1 MYKKEKKP
9 VSKTDYIRNDWRIK
23 QMKSWKDLFCTHILE
38 RGLNYYEEGYV
49 TSLEQNLT
57 GYTAVVV
64 GTENYDV
71 EIEIL
76 DNRVYDMTCTCP
88 YAAEGNYCKHMAA
101 VLYEIEEG
109 EPDTKIPGN
118 YLQKVQDQKKELQ
131 EIIAGIPIDELQE
144 IVFSQAASDDFL
156 YNRIMTKYAPIT
168 PQYMIRLK
176 QQVNDIGYHYSD
188 RGGFV
193 DYYHA
198 TNYTE
203 ALNNLLDENVPL
215 LLEKN
220 HRMEA
225 FELVNCV
232 FYEIGN
238 RDIDDSDGGTSL
250 VADNCYEYWQTILQE
265 CNDEEKET
273 MFQWFQDHQENYV
286 IDYLEDYIS
295 DFLLNEFHDEE
306 MLRKKLHMLD
316 EKIAKFQKE
325 NYSGDSY
332 SAYYG
337 MVNNITARI
346 YLMEELNYSKKE
358 IREYRQKYRNFSEI
372 RKMEIQEYL
381 SGRKYEEVIVVL
393 KESKILDADK
403 AGLVAEYS
411 QQLIQIY
418 EKRNMQK
425 EYAQELQYQV
435 FECMQRN
442 LEYIVKWKKLYS
454 ETEWEEQRERFLQN
468 KTSSWIRYE
477 FLVEEELFERL
488 LQEIRKNN
496 SVSALDQYE
505 KVLKKHLPNEVRDT
519 YVQYVK
525 NGAVRTSDRK
535 AYKYLMSYLKKITKY
550 PDGKKIARDIADCWK
565 QDYKRRPAMMDE
577 LRKAGF

>member
-1 MYKKEKKP
+1 
-9 VSKTDYIRNDWRIK
+9 
-23 QMKSWKDLFCTHILE
+23 MKLWKDLFRTHILE

-49 TSLEQNLT
+49 TSLEKTLA
-57 GYTAVVV
+57 GYTAVVE
-64 GTENYDV
+64 GTDDYDV
-71 EIEIL
+71 EIEIR
-76 DNRVYDMTCTCP
+76 DDQVYDMTCTCP
-88 YAAEGNYCKHMAA
+88 YAADGNYCKHMAA

-109 EPDTKIPGN
+109 EPDTKIPTN
-118 YLQKVQDQKKELQ
+118 YFEKMQSQKRELQ
-131 EIIAGIPIDELQE
+131 EIIAGIPIKELQE
-144 IVFSQAASDDFL
+144 IVFSQATSDDFL
-156 YNRIMTKYAPIT
+156 YNRIMTRYAPIT
-168 PQYMIRLK
+168 PRYMIRLK
-176 QQVNDIGYHYSD
+176 QQVNYIGYRYSD
-188 RGGFV
+188 RGGGV

-198 TNYTE
+198 IGYTD
-203 ALNNLLDENVPL
+203 ALNTLLDENVPL

-220 HRMEA
+220 YRMEA

-238 RDIDDSDGGTSL
+238 RDIDDSDGGTSF
-250 VADNCYEYWQTILQE
+250 VADNCYEYWKTMLQE
-265 CNDEEKET
+265 CNDKEKEN

-286 IDYLEDYIS
+286 IDYLEDYIR

-306 MLRKKLHMLD
+306 MLHKKLHMLD

-332 SAYYG
+332 SVYYG

-346 YLMEELNYSKKE
+346 RLMEELNYSKQE
-358 IREYRQKYRNFSEI
+358 IKEYRQKYRNFSEI
-372 RKMEIQEYL
+372 RKMEIQEDL
-381 SGRKYEEVIVVL
+381 VDRKYEEAIAVL
-393 KESKILDADK
+393 KESKKMDADK
-403 AGLVAEYS
+403 TRLVAEYS

-435 FECMQRN
+435 FECMQRD
-442 LEYIVKWKKLYS
+442 LEYIVKLKKLYS
-454 ETEWEEQRERFLQN
+454 GTEWEEQRKRFLQG

-477 FLVEEELFERL
+477 FLVEEELFEEL
-488 LQEIRKNN
+488 LREIQKNQ
-496 SVSALDQYE
+496 SVYVLDQYE
-505 KVLKKHLPNEVRDT
+505 EVLKKHLPNEVRDM

-525 NGAVRTSDRK
+525 SGAVRTSDRK
-535 AYKYLMSYLKKITKY
+535 AYKHLISYLKKITKY
-550 PDGKKIARDIADCWK
+550 PNGKKIGQDIAKSWR

>member
-1 MYKKEKKP
+1 MKP
-9 VSKTDYIRNDWRIK
+9 
-23 QMKSWKDLFCTHILE
+23 WKDLFRTHILE

-49 TSLEQNLT
+49 TSLEQTLT
-57 GYTAVVV
+57 GYMAVVE
-64 GTENYDV
+64 GTDDYHV
-71 EIEIL
+71 EIEIR
-76 DNRVYDMTCTCP
+76 DDQVYDMTCTCP
-88 YAAEGNYCKHMAA
+88 YAADGNYCKHMAA
-101 VLYEIEEG
+101 VLYKIEEG
-109 EPDTKIPGN
+109 EADTKIPAN
-118 YLQKVQDQKKELQ
+118 YFEKVQDQKRELQ
-131 EIIAGIPIDELQE
+131 EVIAGIPIKELQE
-144 IVFSQAASDDFL
+144 IVFSQATSDDFL
-156 YNRIMTKYAPIT
+156 YNRIMTKYALIT
-168 PQYMIRLK
+168 PRHMIRLK

-188 RGGFV
+188 RSGFV

-198 TNYTE
+198 TDYTD
-203 ALNNLLDENVPL
+203 ALNTLLYENIPL

-220 HRMEA
+220 YRMEA

-238 RDIDDSDGGTSL
+238 RDMDDSDGGTSF

-265 CNDEEKET
+265 CNDKEKES
-273 MFQWFQDHQENYV
+273 MFQWFQEHQENYV
-286 IDYLEDYIS
+286 MDYLEDYIS

-306 MLRKKLHMLD
+306 ILQKKLHMLD

-337 MVNNITARI
+337 VVNNITARI
-346 YLMEELNYSKKE
+346 RLMQELNYSKQE

-381 SGRKYEEVIVVL
+381 SGGKYEEAIAVL
-393 KESKILDADK
+393 KESKSLDADK
-403 AGLVAEYS
+403 AGVVAEYS

-425 EYAQELQYQV
+425 EYAQELEYQV
-435 FECMQRN
+435 FECMQRD
-442 LEYIVKWKKLYS
+442 LEYIVKLKKLYS
-454 ETEWEEQRERFLQN
+454 ETEWEEQRERFLQG

-477 FLVEEELFERL
+477 FLVEEELFEEL
-488 LQEIRKNN
+488 LREIKKNQ
-496 SVSALDQYE
+496 SVYALDQYE
-505 KVLKKHLPNEVRDT
+505 KVLKKHLPNEVRDI

-525 NGAVRTSDRK
+525 KGAIQTADRK

-550 PDGKKIARDIADCWK
+550 PNGKKIAQDIAESWR

>member
-1 MYKKEKKP
+1 MKP
-9 VSKTDYIRNDWRIK
+9 
-23 QMKSWKDLFCTHILE
+23 WKDLFRTHIVE
-38 RGLNYYEEGYV
+38 RGLKYYEEGYV
-49 TSLEQNLT
+49 TSLEQTLT
-57 GYTAVVV
+57 GYMAVVE
-64 GTENYDV
+64 GTDDYYV
-71 EIEIL
+71 EIEIR
-76 DNRVYDMTCTCP
+76 DDQVYDMTCTCP
-88 YAAEGNYCKHMAA
+88 YAADGNYCKHMAA
-101 VLYEIEEG
+101 VLYKIEEG
-109 EPDTKIPGN
+109 EADTKIPAN
-118 YLQKVQDQKKELQ
+118 YFEKVQDQKRELQ
-131 EIIAGIPIDELQE
+131 EVIAGIPIKELQE
-144 IVFSQAASDDFL
+144 IVFSQATSDDFL
-156 YNRIMTKYAPIT
+156 YNRIMTKYALIT
-168 PQYMIRLK
+168 PRHMIRLK

-188 RGGFV
+188 RSGFV

-198 TNYTE
+198 TDYTD
-203 ALNNLLDENVPL
+203 ALNTLLYENIPL

-220 HRMEA
+220 YRMEA

-238 RDIDDSDGGTSL
+238 RDMDDSDGGTSF

-265 CNDEEKET
+265 CNDKEKES
-273 MFQWFQDHQENYV
+273 MFQWFQEHQENYV
-286 IDYLEDYIS
+286 MDYLEDYIS

-306 MLRKKLHMLD
+306 ILQKKLHMLD

-337 MVNNITARI
+337 VVNNITARI
-346 YLMEELNYSKKE
+346 HLMQELNYSKQE

-381 SGRKYEEVIVVL
+381 SGGKYEEAIAVL
-393 KESKILDADK
+393 KESKSLDADK
-403 AGLVAEYS
+403 AGVVAEYS

-425 EYAQELQYQV
+425 EYAQELEYQV
-435 FECMQRN
+435 FECMQRD
-442 LEYIVKWKKLYS
+442 LEYIVKLKKLYS
-454 ETEWEEQRERFLQN
+454 ETEWKEQRERFLQG

-477 FLVEEELFERL
+477 FLVEEELFEEL
-488 LQEIRKNN
+488 LREIQKNQ
-496 SVSALDQYE
+496 SVYALDQYE
-505 KVLKKHLPNEVRDT
+505 KVLKKHLPNEVRDI

-525 NGAVRTSDRK
+525 KGAIQTADRK

-550 PDGKKIARDIADCWK
+550 PNGKKIAQDIAESWR

>member
-1 MYKKEKKP
+1 MKP
-9 VSKTDYIRNDWRIK
+9 
-23 QMKSWKDLFCTHILE
+23 WKDLFRTHILE

-49 TSLEQNLT
+49 TSLEQTLT
-57 GYTAVVV
+57 GYMAVVE
-64 GTENYDV
+64 GTDDYYV
-71 EIEIL
+71 EIEIR
-76 DNRVYDMTCTCP
+76 DDQVYDMTCTCP
-88 YAAEGNYCKHMAA
+88 YAADGNYCKHMAA
-101 VLYEIEEG
+101 VLYKIEEG
-109 EPDTKIPGN
+109 EADTKIPAN
-118 YLQKVQDQKKELQ
+118 YFEKVQDQKRELQ
-131 EIIAGIPIDELQE
+131 EVIAGIPIKELQE
-144 IVFSQAASDDFL
+144 IVFSQATSDDFL
-156 YNRIMTKYAPIT
+156 YNRIMTKYALIT
-168 PQYMIRLK
+168 PRHMIRLK

-188 RGGFV
+188 RSGFV

-198 TNYTE
+198 TDYTD
-203 ALNNLLDENVPL
+203 ALNTLLYENIPL

-220 HRMEA
+220 YRMEA

-238 RDIDDSDGGTSL
+238 RDMDDSDGGTSF

-265 CNDEEKET
+265 CNDKEKES
-273 MFQWFQDHQENYV
+273 MFQWFQEHQENYV
-286 IDYLEDYIS
+286 MDYLEDYIS

-306 MLRKKLHMLD
+306 ILQKKLHMLD

-337 MVNNITARI
+337 VVNNITARI
-346 YLMEELNYSKKE
+346 RLMQELNYSKQE

-381 SGRKYEEVIVVL
+381 SGGKYEEAIAVL
-393 KESKILDADK
+393 KESKSLDADK
-403 AGLVAEYS
+403 AGVVAEYS

-425 EYAQELQYQV
+425 EYAQELEYQV
-435 FECMQRN
+435 FECMQRD
-442 LEYIVKWKKLYS
+442 LEYIVKLKKLYS
-454 ETEWEEQRERFLQN
+454 ETEWKEQRERFLQG

-477 FLVEEELFERL
+477 FLVEEELFEEL
-488 LQEIRKNN
+488 LREIQKNQ
-496 SVSALDQYE
+496 SVYALDQYE
-505 KVLKKHLPNEVRDT
+505 KVLKKHLPNEVRDI

-525 NGAVRTSDRK
+525 KGAIQTADRK

-550 PDGKKIARDIADCWK
+550 PNGKKIAQDIAESWR

>member
-1 MYKKEKKP
+1 MKP
-9 VSKTDYIRNDWRIK
+9 
-23 QMKSWKDLFCTHILE
+23 WKDLFRTHILE
-38 RGLNYYEEGYV
+38 RGLKYYEEGYV
-49 TSLEQNLT
+49 TSLEQTLT
-57 GYTAVVV
+57 GYMAVVE
-64 GTENYDV
+64 GTDDYYV
-71 EIEIL
+71 EIEIR
-76 DNRVYDMTCTCP
+76 DDQVYDMTCTCP
-88 YAAEGNYCKHMAA
+88 YAADGNYCKHMAA
-101 VLYEIEEG
+101 VLYKIEEG
-109 EPDTKIPGN
+109 EADTKIPAN
-118 YLQKVQDQKKELQ
+118 YFEKVQDQKRELQ
-131 EIIAGIPIDELQE
+131 EVIAGIPIKELQE
-144 IVFSQAASDDFL
+144 IVFSQATSDDFL
-156 YNRIMTKYAPIT
+156 YNRIMTKYALIT
-168 PQYMIRLK
+168 PRHMIRLK

-188 RGGFV
+188 RSGFV

-198 TNYTE
+198 TDYTD
-203 ALNNLLDENVPL
+203 ALNTLLYENIPL

-220 HRMEA
+220 YRMEA

-238 RDIDDSDGGTSL
+238 RDMDDSDGGTSF

-265 CNDEEKET
+265 CNDKEKES
-273 MFQWFQDHQENYV
+273 MFQWFQEHQENYV
-286 IDYLEDYIS
+286 MDYLEDYIS

-306 MLRKKLHMLD
+306 ILQKKLHMLD

-337 MVNNITARI
+337 VVNNITARI
-346 YLMEELNYSKKE
+346 RLMQELNYSKQE

-381 SGRKYEEVIVVL
+381 SGGKYEEAIAVL
-393 KESKILDADK
+393 KESKSLDADK
-403 AGLVAEYS
+403 AGVVAEYS

-425 EYAQELQYQV
+425 EYAQELEYQV
-435 FECMQRN
+435 FECMQRD
-442 LEYIVKWKKLYS
+442 LEYIVKLKKLYS
-454 ETEWEEQRERFLQN
+454 ETEWKEQRERFLQG

-477 FLVEEELFERL
+477 FLVEEELFEEL
-488 LQEIRKNN
+488 LREIQKNQ
-496 SVSALDQYE
+496 SVYALDQYE
-505 KVLKKHLPNEVRDT
+505 KVLKKHLPNEVRDI

-525 NGAVRTSDRK
+525 KGAIQTADRK

-550 PDGKKIARDIADCWK
+550 PNGKKIAQDIAESWR

>member
-1 MYKKEKKP
+1 MKP
-9 VSKTDYIRNDWRIK
+9 
-23 QMKSWKDLFCTHILE
+23 WKDLFRTHILE

-49 TSLEQNLT
+49 TSLEQTLT
-57 GYTAVVV
+57 GYMAVVE
-64 GTENYDV
+64 GTDDYHV
-71 EIEIL
+71 EIEIR
-76 DNRVYDMTCTCP
+76 DDQVYDMTCTCP
-88 YAAEGNYCKHMAA
+88 YAADGNYCKHMAA
-101 VLYEIEEG
+101 VLYKIEEG
-109 EPDTKIPGN
+109 EADTKIPAN
-118 YLQKVQDQKKELQ
+118 YFEKVQDQKRELQ
-131 EIIAGIPIDELQE
+131 EVIAGIPIKELQE
-144 IVFSQAASDDFL
+144 IVFTQATSDDFL
-156 YNRIMTKYAPIT
+156 YNRIMTKYALIT
-168 PQYMIRLK
+168 PRHMIRLK

-188 RGGFV
+188 RSGFV

-198 TNYTE
+198 TDYTD
-203 ALNNLLDENVPL
+203 ALNTLLYENIPL

-220 HRMEA
+220 YRMEA

-238 RDIDDSDGGTSL
+238 RDMDDSDGGTSF

-265 CNDEEKET
+265 CNDKEKES
-273 MFQWFQDHQENYV
+273 MFQWFQEHQENYV

-306 MLRKKLHMLD
+306 ILQKKLHMLD

-337 MVNNITARI
+337 VVNNITARI
-346 YLMEELNYSKKE
+346 RLMQELNYSKQE

-381 SGRKYEEVIVVL
+381 SGGKYEEAIAVL
-393 KESKILDADK
+393 KESKSLDADK
-403 AGLVAEYS
+403 AGVVAEYS

-425 EYAQELQYQV
+425 EYAQELEYQV
-435 FECMQRN
+435 FECMQRD
-442 LEYIVKWKKLYS
+442 LEYIVKLKKLYS
-454 ETEWEEQRERFLQN
+454 ETEWKEQRERFLQG

-477 FLVEEELFERL
+477 FLVEEELFEEL
-488 LQEIRKNN
+488 LREIQKNQ
-496 SVSALDQYE
+496 SVYALDQYE
-505 KVLKKHLPNEVRDT
+505 KVLKKHLPNEVRDI

-525 NGAVRTSDRK
+525 KGAIQTADRK

-550 PDGKKIARDIADCWK
+550 PNGKKIAQDIAESWR

>member
-1 MYKKEKKP
+1 MKP
-9 VSKTDYIRNDWRIK
+9 
-23 QMKSWKDLFCTHILE
+23 WKDLFRTHILE
-38 RGLNYYEEGYV
+38 RGLKYYEEGYV
-49 TSLEQNLT
+49 ASLEQTLT
-57 GYTAVVV
+57 GYMAVVE
-64 GTENYDV
+64 GTDDYYV
-71 EIEIL
+71 EIEIR
-76 DNRVYDMTCTCP
+76 DDQVYDMTCTCP
-88 YAAEGNYCKHMAA
+88 YAADGNYCKHMAA
-101 VLYEIEEG
+101 VLYKIEEG
-109 EPDTKIPGN
+109 EADTKIPAN
-118 YLQKVQDQKKELQ
+118 YFEKVQDQKRELQ
-131 EIIAGIPIDELQE
+131 EVIAGIPIKELQE
-144 IVFSQAASDDFL
+144 IVFTQATSDDFL
-156 YNRIMTKYAPIT
+156 YNRIMTKYALIT
-168 PQYMIRLK
+168 PRHMIRLK

-188 RGGFV
+188 RSGFV

-198 TNYTE
+198 TDYTD
-203 ALNNLLDENVPL
+203 ALNTLLYENIPL

-220 HRMEA
+220 YRMEA

-238 RDIDDSDGGTSL
+238 RDMDDSDGGTSF

-265 CNDEEKET
+265 CNDKEKES
-273 MFQWFQDHQENYV
+273 MFQWFQEHQENYV
-286 IDYLEDYIS
+286 MDYLEDYIS

-306 MLRKKLHMLD
+306 ILQKKLHMLD

-337 MVNNITARI
+337 VVNNITARI
-346 YLMEELNYSKKE
+346 RLMQELNYSKQE

-381 SGRKYEEVIVVL
+381 SGGKYEEAIAVL
-393 KESKILDADK
+393 KESKSLDADK
-403 AGLVAEYS
+403 AGVVAEYS

-425 EYAQELQYQV
+425 EYAQELEYQV
-435 FECMQRN
+435 FECMQRD
-442 LEYIVKWKKLYS
+442 LEYIVKLKKLYS
-454 ETEWEEQRERFLQN
+454 ETEWKEQRERFLQG

-477 FLVEEELFERL
+477 FLVEEELFEEL
-488 LQEIRKNN
+488 LREIQKNQ
-496 SVSALDQYE
+496 SVYALDQYE
-505 KVLKKHLPNEVRDT
+505 KVLKKHLPNEVRDI

-525 NGAVRTSDRK
+525 KGAIQTADRK

-550 PDGKKIARDIADCWK
+550 PNGKKIAQDIAESWR

>member
-1 MYKKEKKP
+1 
-9 VSKTDYIRNDWRIK
+9 
-23 QMKSWKDLFCTHILE
+23 MKSWKDLFRTHILE
-38 RGLNYYEEGYV
+38 RGLNYYEEDCIAL
-49 TSLEQNLT
+49 LEQTST
-57 GYTAVVV
+57 GYTAVVE
-64 GTENYDV
+64 GTDDYDV
-71 EIEIL
+71 EIDIR
-76 DNRVYDMTCTCP
+76 DGRVYDMTCTCP

-101 VLYEIEEG
+101 VLYEIDERES
-109 EPDTKIPGN
+109 DTKKTVN
-118 YLQKVQDQKKELQ
+118 SLQTAQNREKELK
-131 EIIAGIPIDELQE
+131 EIVEGIPVEDLRE
-144 IVFSQAASDDFL
+144 ILFTLATSDNFL
-156 YNRIMTKYAPIT
+156 YNKIMTKYVPIT
-168 PQYMIRLK
+168 SCHMDRLK
-176 QQVNDIGYHYSD
+176 EQVDDIGYHYSD

-198 TNYTE
+198 TDYTD
-203 ALNNLLDENVPL
+203 ALNNLLDENIPL

-220 HRMEA
+220 CRMEA

-238 RDIDDSDGGTSL
+238 RDMDDSDGGTSF
-250 VADNCYEYWQTILQE
+250 VANNCYEYWQTILYE
-265 CNDEEKET
+265 CNDEEKEK

-286 IDYLEDYIS
+286 IDYMEEYIS
-295 DFLLNEFHDEE
+295 DFLLNEFHDEGILWE
-306 MLRKKLHMLD
+306 KLHMLD

-346 YLMEELNYSKKE
+346 HLMEELNYSKQE

-381 SGRKYEEVIVVL
+381 SDRKYEEAIAVL

-435 FECMQRN
+435 FECMQDN

-454 ETEWEEQRERFLQN
+454 PAEWDKQRERFLQG
-468 KTSSWIRYE
+468 KTSSRIRYE
-477 FLVEEELFERL
+477 FLVEEQLFERL
-488 LQEIRKNN
+488 LQEIRKNQ
-496 SVSALDQYE
+496 SVYALDQYE
-505 KVLKKHLPNEVRDT
+505 KVLKKHLPNEVRDM

-525 NGAVRTSDRK
+525 KESTRTADRK

-550 PDGKKIARDIADCWK
+550 PDGKKMAQDIADCWK

>member
-1 MYKKEKKP
+1 
-9 VSKTDYIRNDWRIK
+9 
-23 QMKSWKDLFCTHILE
+23 
-38 RGLNYYEEGYV
+38 
-49 TSLEQNLT
+49 
-57 GYTAVVV
+57 
-64 GTENYDV
+64 
-71 EIEIL
+71 
-76 DNRVYDMTCTCP
+76 
-88 YAAEGNYCKHMAA
+88 
-101 VLYEIEEG
+101 
-109 EPDTKIPGN
+109 
-118 YLQKVQDQKKELQ
+118 
-131 EIIAGIPIDELQE
+131 
-144 IVFSQAASDDFL
+144 
-156 YNRIMTKYAPIT
+156 
-168 PQYMIRLK
+168 
-176 QQVNDIGYHYSD
+176 
-188 RGGFV
+188 
-193 DYYHA
+193 
-198 TNYTE
+198 
-203 ALNNLLDENVPL
+203 
-215 LLEKN
+215 
-220 HRMEA
+220 
-225 FELVNCV
+225 
-232 FYEIGN
+232 
-238 RDIDDSDGGTSL
+238 
-250 VADNCYEYWQTILQE
+250 
-265 CNDEEKET
+265 

-306 MLRKKLHMLD
+306 MLRKKLYMLD

-346 YLMEELNYSKKE
+346 RLMVELNYSKQE

-381 SGRKYEEVIVVL
+381 SDKKYEEAIVVL

-442 LEYIVKWKKLYS
+442 LEYIVKLKKLCS
-454 ETEWEEQRERFLQN
+454 ETEWEEQREKFLQG

-477 FLVEEELFERL
+477 FLVEEQLFERL
-488 LQEIRKNN
+488 LQEIQKNN
-496 SVSALDQYE
+496 SIYALDQYE
-505 KVLKKHLPNEVRDT
+505 KVLKKHLPNEVRDM
-519 YVQYVK
+519 YVKYVK
-525 NGAVRTSDRK
+525 NGAVRTADRK
-535 AYKYLMSYLKKITKY
+535 AYKYLMSYLKKIATY
-550 PDGKKIARDIADCWK
+550 PDGKKIVRDIADCWK

>member
-1 MYKKEKKP
+1 MKP
-9 VSKTDYIRNDWRIK
+9 
-23 QMKSWKDLFCTHILE
+23 WKDLFRTHILE
-38 RGLNYYEEGYV
+38 RGLKYYEEGYV
-49 TSLEQNLT
+49 TSLEQTLT
-57 GYTAVVV
+57 GYMAVVE
-64 GTENYDV
+64 GTDDYHV
-71 EIEIL
+71 EIEIR
-76 DNRVYDMTCTCP
+76 DDQVYDMTCTCP
-88 YAAEGNYCKHMAA
+88 YAADGNYCKHMAA
-101 VLYEIEEG
+101 VLYKIEEG
-109 EPDTKIPGN
+109 EADTKIPAN
-118 YLQKVQDQKKELQ
+118 YFEKVQDQKRELQ
-131 EIIAGIPIDELQE
+131 EVIAGIPIKELQE
-144 IVFSQAASDDFL
+144 IVFTQATSDDFL
-156 YNRIMTKYAPIT
+156 YNRIMTKYALIT
-168 PQYMIRLK
+168 PRHMIRLK

-188 RGGFV
+188 RSGFV

-198 TNYTE
+198 TDYTD
-203 ALNNLLDENVPL
+203 ALNTLLYENIPL

-220 HRMEA
+220 YRMEA

-238 RDIDDSDGGTSL
+238 RDMDDSDGGTSF

-265 CNDEEKET
+265 CNDKEKES
-273 MFQWFQDHQENYV
+273 MFQWFQEHQENYV
-286 IDYLEDYIS
+286 MDYLEDYIS

-306 MLRKKLHMLD
+306 ILQKKLHMLD

-337 MVNNITARI
+337 VVNNITARI
-346 YLMEELNYSKKE
+346 RLMQELNYSKQE

-381 SGRKYEEVIVVL
+381 SGGKYEEAIAVL
-393 KESKILDADK
+393 KESKSLDADK
-403 AGLVAEYS
+403 AGVVAEYS

-425 EYAQELQYQV
+425 EYAQELEYQV
-435 FECMQRN
+435 FECMQRD
-442 LEYIVKWKKLYS
+442 LEYIVKLKKLYS
-454 ETEWEEQRERFLQN
+454 ETEWKEQRERFLQG

-477 FLVEEELFERL
+477 FLVEEELFEEL
-488 LQEIRKNN
+488 LREIQKNQ
-496 SVSALDQYE
+496 SVYALDQYE
-505 KVLKKHLPNEVRDT
+505 KVLKKHLPNEVRDI

-525 NGAVRTSDRK
+525 KGAIQTADRK

-550 PDGKKIARDIADCWK
+550 PNGKKIAQDIAESWR

>member
-1 MYKKEKKP
+1 MKP
-9 VSKTDYIRNDWRIK
+9 
-23 QMKSWKDLFCTHILE
+23 WKDLFRTHILE

-49 TSLEQNLT
+49 TSLEQTLT
-57 GYTAVVV
+57 GYMAVVE
-64 GTENYDV
+64 GTDDYHV
-71 EIEIL
+71 EIEIR
-76 DNRVYDMTCTCP
+76 DDQVYDMTCTCP
-88 YAAEGNYCKHMAA
+88 YAADGNYCKHMAA
-101 VLYEIEEG
+101 VLYKIEEG
-109 EPDTKIPGN
+109 EADTKIPAN
-118 YLQKVQDQKKELQ
+118 YFEKVQDQKRELQ
-131 EIIAGIPIDELQE
+131 EVIAGIPIKELQE
-144 IVFSQAASDDFL
+144 IVFTQATSDDFL
-156 YNRIMTKYAPIT
+156 YNRIMTKYALIT
-168 PQYMIRLK
+168 PRHMIRLK

-188 RGGFV
+188 RSGFV

-198 TNYTE
+198 TDYTD
-203 ALNNLLDENVPL
+203 ALNTLLYENIPL

-220 HRMEA
+220 YRMEA

-232 FYEIGN
+232 FCEIGN
-238 RDIDDSDGGTSL
+238 RDMDDSDGGTSF

-265 CNDEEKET
+265 CNDKEKES
-273 MFQWFQDHQENYV
+273 MFQWFQEHQENYV

-306 MLRKKLHMLD
+306 ILQKKLHMLD

-337 MVNNITARI
+337 VVNNITARI
-346 YLMEELNYSKKE
+346 RLMQELNYSKQE

-381 SGRKYEEVIVVL
+381 SGGKYEEAIAVL
-393 KESKILDADK
+393 KESKSLDADK
-403 AGLVAEYS
+403 AGVVAEYS

-425 EYAQELQYQV
+425 EYAQELEYQV
-435 FECMQRN
+435 FECMQRD
-442 LEYIVKWKKLYS
+442 LEYIAKLKKLYS
-454 ETEWEEQRERFLQN
+454 ETEWEEQRERFLQG
-468 KTSSWIRYE
+468 KISSWIRYE
-477 FLVEEELFERL
+477 FLVEEELFEEL
-488 LQEIRKNN
+488 LREIQKNQ
-496 SVSALDQYE
+496 SVYALDQYE
-505 KVLKKHLPNEVRDT
+505 KVLKKHLPNEVRDI

-525 NGAVRTSDRK
+525 KGAIQTADRK

-550 PDGKKIARDIADCWK
+550 PNGKKIAQDIAESWR

>member
-1 MYKKEKKP
+1 MKP
-9 VSKTDYIRNDWRIK
+9 
-23 QMKSWKDLFCTHILE
+23 WKDLFRTHILE

-49 TSLEQNLT
+49 TSLEQTLT
-57 GYTAVVV
+57 GYMAVVE
-64 GTENYDV
+64 GTDDYHV
-71 EIEIL
+71 EIEIR
-76 DNRVYDMTCTCP
+76 DDQVYDMTCTCP
-88 YAAEGNYCKHMAA
+88 YAADGNYCKHMAA
-101 VLYEIEEG
+101 VLYKIEEG
-109 EPDTKIPGN
+109 EADTKIPAN
-118 YLQKVQDQKKELQ
+118 YFEKVQDQKRELQ
-131 EIIAGIPIDELQE
+131 EVIAGIPIKELQE
-144 IVFSQAASDDFL
+144 IVFTQATSDDFL
-156 YNRIMTKYAPIT
+156 YNRIMTKYALIT
-168 PQYMIRLK
+168 PRHMIRLK

-188 RGGFV
+188 RSGFV

-198 TNYTE
+198 TDYTD
-203 ALNNLLDENVPL
+203 ALNTLLYENIPL

-220 HRMEA
+220 YRMEA

-238 RDIDDSDGGTSL
+238 RDMDDSDGGTL
-250 VADNCYEYWQTILQE
+250 FVADNCYEYWQTILQE
-265 CNDEEKET
+265 CNDKEKES
-273 MFQWFQDHQENYV
+273 MFQWFQEHQENYV

-306 MLRKKLHMLD
+306 ILQKKLHMLD

-337 MVNNITARI
+337 VVNNITARI
-346 YLMEELNYSKKE
+346 RLMQELNYSKQE

-381 SGRKYEEVIVVL
+381 SGGKYEEAIAVL
-393 KESKILDADK
+393 KESKSLDADK
-403 AGLVAEYS
+403 AGVVAEYS

-425 EYAQELQYQV
+425 EYAQELEYQV
-435 FECMQRN
+435 FECMQRD
-442 LEYIVKWKKLYS
+442 LEYIAKLKKLYS
-454 ETEWEEQRERFLQN
+454 ETEWEEQRERFLQG

-477 FLVEEELFERL
+477 FLVEEELFEEL
-488 LQEIRKNN
+488 LREIQKNQ
-496 SVSALDQYE
+496 SVYALDQYE
-505 KVLKKHLPNEVRDT
+505 KVLKKHLPNEVRDI

-525 NGAVRTSDRK
+525 KGAIQTADRK

-550 PDGKKIARDIADCWK
+550 PNGKKIAQDIAESWR

>member
-1 MYKKEKKP
+1 MKP
-9 VSKTDYIRNDWRIK
+9 
-23 QMKSWKDLFCTHILE
+23 WKDLFRTHILE

-49 TSLEQNLT
+49 TSLEQTLT
-57 GYTAVVV
+57 GYMAVVE
-64 GTENYDV
+64 GTDDYHV
-71 EIEIL
+71 EIEIR
-76 DNRVYDMTCTCP
+76 DDQVYDMTCTCP
-88 YAAEGNYCKHMAA
+88 YAADGNYCKHMAA
-101 VLYEIEEG
+101 VLYKIEEG
-109 EPDTKIPGN
+109 EADTKIPAN
-118 YLQKVQDQKKELQ
+118 YFEKVQDQKRELQ
-131 EIIAGIPIDELQE
+131 EVIAGIPIKELQE
-144 IVFSQAASDDFL
+144 IVFSQATSDDFL
-156 YNRIMTKYAPIT
+156 YNRIMTKYALIT
-168 PQYMIRLK
+168 PRHMIRLK

-188 RGGFV
+188 RSGFV

-198 TNYTE
+198 TDYTD
-203 ALNNLLDENVPL
+203 ALNTLLYENIPL

-220 HRMEA
+220 YRMEA

-238 RDIDDSDGGTSL
+238 RDMDDSDGGTSF

-265 CNDEEKET
+265 CNDKEKES
-273 MFQWFQDHQENYV
+273 MFQWFQEHQENYV
-286 IDYLEDYIS
+286 MDYLEDYIS

-306 MLRKKLHMLD
+306 ILQKKLHMLD

-337 MVNNITARI
+337 VVNNITARI
-346 YLMEELNYSKKE
+346 RLMQELNYSKQE

-381 SGRKYEEVIVVL
+381 SGGKYEEAIAVL
-393 KESKILDADK
+393 KESKSLDADK
-403 AGLVAEYS
+403 AGVVAEYS

-425 EYAQELQYQV
+425 EYAQELEYQV
-435 FECMQRN
+435 FECMQRD
-442 LEYIVKWKKLYS
+442 LEYIVKLKKLYS
-454 ETEWEEQRERFLQN
+454 ETEWKEQRERFLQG

-477 FLVEEELFERL
+477 FLVEEELFEEL
-488 LQEIRKNN
+488 LREIQKNQ
-496 SVSALDQYE
+496 SVYALDQYE
-505 KVLKKHLPNEVRDT
+505 KVLKKHLPNEVRDI

-525 NGAVRTSDRK
+525 KGAIQTADRK

-550 PDGKKIARDIADCWK
+550 PNGKKIAQDIAESWR

>member
-1 MYKKEKKP
+1 
-9 VSKTDYIRNDWRIK
+9 
-23 QMKSWKDLFCTHILE
+23 MKLWKDLFRTHILE

-49 TSLEQNLT
+49 TSLEKTLA
-57 GYTAVVV
+57 GYTAVVE
-64 GTENYDV
+64 GTDDYDV
-71 EIEIL
+71 EIEIR
-76 DNRVYDMTCTCP
+76 DDQVYDMTCTCP
-88 YAAEGNYCKHMAA
+88 YAADGNYCKHMAA

-109 EPDTKIPGN
+109 EPDTKIPTN
-118 YLQKVQDQKKELQ
+118 YFEKMQSQKRELQK
-131 EIIAGIPIDELQE
+131 IIAGIPIKELQE
-144 IVFSQAASDDFL
+144 IVFSQATSDNFL
-156 YNRIMTKYAPIT
+156 YNRIMTRYAPIT
-168 PQYMIRLK
+168 PRYMIRLK
-176 QQVNDIGYHYSD
+176 QQVNYIGYRYSD
-188 RGGFV
+188 RGGGV

-198 TNYTE
+198 IGYTD
-203 ALNNLLDENVPL
+203 ALNTLLDENVPL

-220 HRMEA
+220 YRMEA

-238 RDIDDSDGGTSL
+238 RDIDDSDGGTSF
-250 VADNCYEYWQTILQE
+250 VADNCYEYWKTMLQE
-265 CNDEEKET
+265 CNDKEKEN

-286 IDYLEDYIS
+286 IDYLEDYIR

-306 MLRKKLHMLD
+306 MLHKKLHMLD

-332 SAYYG
+332 SVYYG

-346 YLMEELNYSKKE
+346 RLMEELNYSKQE
-358 IREYRQKYRNFSEI
+358 IKEYRQKYRNFSEI
-372 RKMEIQEYL
+372 RKMEIQEDL
-381 SGRKYEEVIVVL
+381 VDRKYEEAIAVL
-393 KESKILDADK
+393 KESKKMDADK
-403 AGLVAEYS
+403 TRLVAEYS

-435 FECMQRN
+435 FECMQRD
-442 LEYIVKWKKLYS
+442 LEYIVKLKKLYS
-454 ETEWEEQRERFLQN
+454 ETEWEEQRKRFLQG

-477 FLVEEELFERL
+477 FLVEEELFEEL
-488 LQEIRKNN
+488 LREIQKNQ
-496 SVSALDQYE
+496 SVYVLDQYE
-505 KVLKKHLPNEVRDT
+505 KVLKKHLPNEVRDM

-525 NGAVRTSDRK
+525 SGAVRTSDRK
-535 AYKYLMSYLKKITKY
+535 AYKHLISYLKKITKY
-550 PDGKKIARDIADCWK
+550 PNGKKIGRDIAKSWR

>member
-1 MYKKEKKP
+1 
-9 VSKTDYIRNDWRIK
+9 
-23 QMKSWKDLFCTHILE
+23 MKLWKDLFRTHILA
-38 RGLNYYEEGYV
+38 RGLNYYEEGCV
-49 TSLEQNLT
+49 TSLEQTST
-57 GYTAVVV
+57 GYTAVVE
-64 GTENYDV
+64 GTDDYDV
-71 EIEIL
+71 EIEIR
-76 DNRVYDMTCTCP
+76 DEQVYDMVCTCP

-109 EPDTKIPGN
+109 ELDTKIPVN
-118 YLQKVQDQKKELQ
+118 NLQKMQDQKKELR
-131 EIIAGIPIDELQE
+131 EIIAKIPIDELQE
-144 IVFSQAASDDFL
+144 IVFSQAFSDDFL

-168 PQYMIRLK
+168 PRHMLRLE
-176 QQVNDIGYHYSD
+176 QQVNDIGYHYSG

-198 TNYTE
+198 ADYTD
-203 ALNNLLDENVPL
+203 ALNILLDENIPL

-220 HRMEA
+220 CRIEA

-238 RDIDDSDGGTSL
+238 RDIDDSDGGTSF
-250 VADNCYEYWQTILQE
+250 VADNCYEYWQRILHE
-265 CNDEEKET
+265 CDNNEKET
-273 MFQWFQDHQENYV
+273 MFQWFQHHQENYV
-286 IDYLEDYIS
+286 IDYLEDYVS

-325 NYSGDSY
+325 NYSGNSY

-337 MVNNITARI
+337 MVNNIIARI
-346 YLMEELNYSKKE
+346 HLMEELNYSKQE

-372 RKMEIQEYL
+372 RKIEIREYL
-381 SGRKYEEVIVVL
+381 SGGKYEEAIAVL

-425 EYAQELQYQV
+425 EYARELQYQV
-435 FECMQRN
+435 FECMQHD
-442 LEYIVKWKKLYS
+442 LEYIVKLKKLYS
-454 ETEWEEQRERFLQN
+454 ETEWEKQRERFLQG
-468 KTSSWIRYE
+468 KTSSWIRYK
-477 FLVEEELFERL
+477 FLLEEELFERL
-488 LQEIRKNN
+488 FREIQKNP
-496 SVSALDQYE
+496 SVYALDQYE
-505 KVLKKHLPNEVRDT
+505 AVLKKHLPNEVRDT

-525 NGAVRTSDRK
+525 KESTRTADRK
-535 AYKYLMSYLKKITKY
+535 AYQYLMSYLKKITGY
-550 PDGKKIARDIADCWK
+550 PNGKKIAQDIAEGWK

>member
-1 MYKKEKKP
+1 MKP
-9 VSKTDYIRNDWRIK
+9 
-23 QMKSWKDLFCTHILE
+23 WKDLFRTHILE

-49 TSLEQNLT
+49 TSLEQTLT
-57 GYTAVVV
+57 GYMAVVE
-64 GTENYDV
+64 GTDDYYV
-71 EIEIL
+71 EIEIR
-76 DNRVYDMTCTCP
+76 DDQVYDMTCTCP
-88 YAAEGNYCKHMAA
+88 YAADGNYCKHMAA
-101 VLYEIEEG
+101 VLYKIEEG
-109 EPDTKIPGN
+109 EADTKIPAN
-118 YLQKVQDQKKELQ
+118 YFEKVQDQKRELQ
-131 EIIAGIPIDELQE
+131 EVIAGIPIKELQE
-144 IVFSQAASDDFL
+144 IVFSQATSDDFL
-156 YNRIMTKYAPIT
+156 YNRIMTKYALIT
-168 PQYMIRLK
+168 PRHMIRLK

-188 RGGFV
+188 RSGFV

-198 TNYTE
+198 TDYTD
-203 ALNNLLDENVPL
+203 ALNTLLYENIPL

-220 HRMEA
+220 YRMEA

-238 RDIDDSDGGTSL
+238 RDMDDSDGGTSF

-265 CNDEEKET
+265 CNDKEKES
-273 MFQWFQDHQENYV
+273 MFQWFQEHQENYV
-286 IDYLEDYIS
+286 MDYLEDYIS

-306 MLRKKLHMLD
+306 ILQKKLHMLD

-337 MVNNITARI
+337 VVNNITARI
-346 YLMEELNYSKKE
+346 RLMQELNYSKQE

-381 SGRKYEEVIVVL
+381 SGGKYEEAIAVL
-393 KESKILDADK
+393 KESKSLDADK
-403 AGLVAEYS
+403 AGVVAEYS

-425 EYAQELQYQV
+425 EYAQELEYQV
-435 FECMQRN
+435 FECMQRD
-442 LEYIVKWKKLYS
+442 LEYIAKLKKLYS
-454 ETEWEEQRERFLQN
+454 ETEWEEQRERFLQG

-477 FLVEEELFERL
+477 FLVEEELFEEL
-488 LQEIRKNN
+488 LREIQKNQ
-496 SVSALDQYE
+496 SVYALDQYE
-505 KVLKKHLPNEVRDT
+505 KVLKKHLPNEVRDI

-525 NGAVRTSDRK
+525 KGAIQTADRK

-550 PDGKKIARDIADCWK
+550 PNGKKIAQDIAESWR

>member
-1 MYKKEKKP
+1 
-9 VSKTDYIRNDWRIK
+9 
-23 QMKSWKDLFCTHILE
+23 
-38 RGLNYYEEGYV
+38 
-49 TSLEQNLT
+49 
-57 GYTAVVV
+57 
-64 GTENYDV
+64 
-71 EIEIL
+71 
-76 DNRVYDMTCTCP
+76 
-88 YAAEGNYCKHMAA
+88 
-101 VLYEIEEG
+101 
-109 EPDTKIPGN
+109 
-118 YLQKVQDQKKELQ
+118 
-131 EIIAGIPIDELQE
+131 
-144 IVFSQAASDDFL
+144 
-156 YNRIMTKYAPIT
+156 
-168 PQYMIRLK
+168 MIRLK
-176 QQVNDIGYHYSD
+176 KQVNDIGYHYSD

-198 TNYTE
+198 TDYTD
-203 ALNNLLDENVPL
+203 ALNNLLDENIPL

-220 HRMEA
+220 CRMEA

-238 RDIDDSDGGTSL
+238 RDMDDSDGGTSF
-250 VADNCYEYWQTILQE
+250 VANNCYEYWQTILYE
-265 CNDEEKET
+265 CNDEEKEK
-273 MFQWFQDHQENYV
+273 MFQWFRHHQENYV
-286 IDYLEDYIS
+286 IDYMEEYIS
-295 DFLLNEFHDEE
+295 DFLLNEFHDEGILWE
-306 MLRKKLHMLD
+306 KLHMLD

-346 YLMEELNYSKKE
+346 HLMEELNYSKQE

-372 RKMEIQEYL
+372 RSMEIQEYL
-381 SGRKYEEVIVVL
+381 SDRKYEEAIAVL

-418 EKRNMQK
+418 EKRNMHK
-425 EYAQELQYQV
+425 EYEQELQYQV
-435 FECMQRN
+435 FECMQDN
-442 LEYIVKWKKLYS
+442 LEYIVKLKKLYS
-454 ETEWEEQRERFLQN
+454 ETEWDKQRERFLQG
-468 KTSSWIRYE
+468 KTSSRIRYE
-477 FLVEEELFERL
+477 FLVEEQLFERL
-488 LQEIRKNN
+488 LQEIRKNQ
-496 SVSALDQYE
+496 SVYALDQYE
-505 KVLKKHLPNEVRDT
+505 KVLKKHLPNEVRDM

-525 NGAVRTSDRK
+525 KESTRTADRK